1 MPRDLVDLR
10 DGYVYFAA
18 TSDLYGR
25 ELYRSDGTSVT
36 LVKDIHPGSGSS
48 SPHSLTVYQNELFF
62 AADDGMTGIEIYRY
76 VNNVTTRLEIRAG
89 SRSSFP
95 SHLTSF
101 FVGT

>member
-1 MPRDLVDLR
+1 M
-10 DGYVYFAA
+10 
-18 TSDLYGR
+18 
-25 ELYRSDGTSVT
+25 
-36 LVKDIHPGSGSS
+36 
-48 SPHSLTVYQNELFF
+48 NCFF